1 VSAVERCREC
11 GGLFAFLP
19 RGVCAGCLDAR
30 EAAFLRVRE
39 WLYENRGAPL
49 AVVAEATGVE
59 SGLIA
64 QFVREGRLEYVEPDA
79 DDLVRRRE
87 EEERRARLV
96 RHLQEA
102 AAQDAGGSAQR
113 RGMRTRSA

>member
-19 RGVCAGCLDAR
+19 RGVCAGCLDRR
-30 EAAFLRVRE
+30 EAAFVRVRE

-59 SGLIA
+59 TGLIA

-79 DDLVRRRE
+79 DDLLRRRE

-96 RHLQEA
+96 RHLQDA
-102 AAQDAGGSAQR
+102 AATSTSPSRARASSR
-113 RGMRTRSA
+113 